1 MGDVLGEL
9 TAQASP
15 VPPKMILL
23 CELSF
28 VGRSHVP
35 FNAGL
40 LATIR
45 AAFPK
50 SDLSFF
56 GDAGHIEEL
65 KKEVG
70 QPLACSIAWR
80 EILPPASGT
89 VYVKRF
95 FRELSV
101 IRRLFMILTQDST
114 SRLLLTSAYPSTVL
128 ALKVAQCFHS
138 KQTPV
143 QVVLHG
149 LSGVV
154 GKRYKR
160 PIRRFQDMKTAL
172 TLLGNNNIQYLVLE
186 QSICDKVLQNLSCL
200 SGKIE
205 TFEHPISPNEGATQA
220 IDLVEPIRFGFL
232 GLADRA
238 KGFPLFVELAD
249 HVTAR
254 YERRAEFHA
263 IGHLPVNG
271 TLVNGTEALATKPGT
286 THMSREK
293 FLRSVRSLHFVVL
306 PHEAASYALTASG
319 VFLDAIAWEKPVIA
333 RRMPIFEAMFE
344 KHGDIGYLFD
354 EDKELKD
361 VVERIVRSADKSHYH
376 CQVLNLRN
384 ARKSRAPDTLA
395 VSYRAMCSSAGSV
408 DECEG

>member
-1 MGDVLGEL
+1 
-9 TAQASP
+9 
-15 VPPKMILL
+15 MILL

-28 VGRSHVP
+28 FGRSHVP

-50 SDLSFF
+50 TDLSFF
-56 GDAGHIEEL
+56 GDVGHIEEL
-65 KKEVG
+65 KKAVG
-70 QPLACSIAWR
+70 QPLAGSIAWR

-101 IRRLFMILTQDST
+101 IRHLFMMLPQDST

-128 ALKVAQCFHS
+128 ALKVARCFHS

-143 QVVLHG
+143 QIVLHG

-172 TLLGNNNIQYLVLE
+172 TLLGNKNIQYLVLE
-186 QSICDKVLQNLSCL
+186 QSIRDMVLQNLPCL
-200 SGKIE
+200 SSKIE
-205 TFEHPISPNEGATQA
+205 TFEHPISPNEGATQP
-220 IDLVEPIRFGFL
+220 IDLSEPIRFGFL
-232 GLADRA
+232 GLADKP
-238 KGFPLFVELAD
+238 KGFPLFVKLAD

-263 IGHLPVNG
+263 IGHLPGNG
-271 TLVNGTEALATKPGT
+271 TLVNSTEALATKPGT
-286 THMSREK
+286 THMSREN
-293 FLRSVRSLHFVVL
+293 FLGRLRPLHFVVL
-306 PHEAASYALTASG
+306 PHEAASYTLTASG
-319 VFLDAIAWEKPVIA
+319 VLLDAIAWGKPVIA
-333 RRMPIFEAMFE
+333 RRMPIFEAIFE

-361 VVERIVRSADKSHYH
+361 IVEKIMRSADKSHYH
-376 CQVLNLRN
+376 RQVLNLRN
-384 ARKSRAPDTLA
+384 ARKSRDPDTLA
-395 VSYRAMCSSAGSV
+395 VSYRAICRKCG
-408 DECEG
+408 